1 MGDLL
6 PLLQG
11 ISGQQDAGVSI
22 AAADLREGG
31 TGSRPASRTSSRP
44 GSRSGSICASPPA
57 AALFSCPTTPLVAPP
72 VLDEREWSIS
82 SIGGAALAAAAAADV
97 DKSVNG
103 EEAYDDEG
111 QTPKTLRLPGC
122 PEATDTTDC

>member
-31 TGSRPASRTSSRP
+31 TGNSAMAHVLQH
-44 GSRSGSICASPPA
+44 GCPA
-57 AALFSCPTTPLVAPP
+57 AS
-72 VLDEREWSIS
+72 ES
-82 SIGGAALAAAAAADV
+82 SIISLDSLLELQPRLKASIKDV
-97 DKSVNG
+97 V
-103 EEAYDDEG
+103 
-111 QTPKTLRLPGC
+111 
-122 PEATDTTDC
+122 ATGF